1 MEQQKLEK
9 FNDIKSD
16 TMKLESSS
24 RSWAVQLNLETS
36 REVGKFN
43 ENWKDDTENNFMRLE

>member
-16 TMKLESSS
+16 SMKLETSS
-24 RSWAVQLNLETS
+24 RSWTVQLKLETS
-36 REVGKFN
+36 REVAKFN
-43 ENWKDDTENNFMRLE
+43 RNWKDDTENNFMRLE

>member
-16 TMKLESSS
+16 SMKLESSS
-24 RSWAVQLNLETS
+24 RSWAVHLKLETS
-36 REVGKFN
+36 REVAKFN
-43 ENWKDDTENNFMRLE
+43 RNWKADTESKFMRLE